1 MQRPGLWVDYVLWGD
16 DGKPLCIVEAKRT
29 RKDARQGKQQAKLY
43 ADALEAMYG
52 QRPVISYTNGYDH
65 WIWDDQRHP
74 PRAVSGFR
82 TKDELALM
90 IQRRTTRRVLA
101 SVPTNG
107 AIAGGGGRTY
117 QERAIRA
124 VCHRYEDG
132 EHGGENQRKALLVMA
147 TRSGKTRVA
156 IALSDV
162 LMNANYAKR
171 ILFLADR
178 VPLVKQAT
186 GNYRKYLPDCAT
198 VNLVLEP
205 SAEGRVF
212 VCTYPTMMN
221 LIEKLRQAGK
231 QRFGPGFFDLVII
244 DEAHRSVY
252 RKYKAIFDWFDAP
265 LLGLTAT
272 LKAR

>member
-1 MQRPGLWVDYVLWGD
+1 MCPQ
-16 DGKPLCIVEAKRT
+16 
-29 RKDARQGKQQAKLY
+29 
-43 ADALEAMYG
+43 
-52 QRPVISYTNGYDH
+52 
-65 WIWDDQRHP
+65 
-74 PRAVSGFR
+74 
-82 TKDELALM
+82 
-90 IQRRTTRRVLA
+90 
-101 SVPTNG
+101 
-107 AIAGGGGRTY
+107 IAPSPGGGGRTY

-147 TRSGKTRVA
+147 TGSGKTRVA

-162 LMNANYAKR
+162 LMNANWAKR

-205 SAEGRVF
+205 GAEGRVF
-212 VCTYPTMMN
+212 VSTYPTMMN
-221 LIEKLRQAGK
+221 LIEKSRQAGQ

-265 LLGLTAT
+265 LPALHALVYSLAVAAVCRFRPVPGQAT
-272 LKAR
+272 RSLCAGGAMRDFTGRACQT